1 MIEFNPYFRPCA
13 SEALYSE
20 IFESIR
26 DATIEKSA
34 GVKINLGV
42 DHDDAFDY
50 ETCKSPNFTKADYVE
65 IVLNEAK
72 SIH

>member
-13 SEALYSE
+13 SEALYSD

-26 DATIEKSA
+26 DQSLEKSA
-34 GVKINLGV
+34 GIKISLGV

-50 ETCKSPNFTKADYVE
+50 ETCKSPNFSK
-65 IVLNEAK
+65 
-72 SIH
+72 